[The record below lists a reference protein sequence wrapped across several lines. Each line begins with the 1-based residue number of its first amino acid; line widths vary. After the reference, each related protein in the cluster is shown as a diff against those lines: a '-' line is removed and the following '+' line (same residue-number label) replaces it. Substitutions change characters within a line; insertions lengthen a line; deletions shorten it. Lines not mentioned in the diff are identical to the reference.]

1 MNPKDLVPMG
11 RSAGAFGTKGEVKV
25 YSFARQAEVFLRAER
40 LWVGADPQAARPYRL
55 VSLRPHAGRLL
66 FSLEEVRTREEAQRL
81 KGAWVFLLRTDLPP
95 LEPDEYYW
103 FQLKGVRVVT
113 TGGRE
118 LGRIQQVNDYGA
130 SELWFTR
137 DEQGRE
143 AIIPIL
149 EGVVH
154 GMDLDAGLVVVEPP
168 EGLLEAQ
175 GWPPQDDPPATP

>member
-11 RSAGAFGTKGEVKV
+11 RSSGAFGTKGEVKV
-25 YSFARQAEVFLRAER
+25 YSFAREAEVFLRAG
-40 LWVGADPQAARPYRL
+40 LVWLGADPHAARPHRL

-66 FSLEEVRTREEAQRL
+66 FSLEDIHTREEADRL
-81 KGAWVFLLRTDLPP
+81 KGAWVFLPRSDLPP

-113 TGGRE
+113 SRGRE

-130 SELWFTR
+130 SELWFTK
-137 DEQGRE
+137 DHQGRE
-143 AIIPIL
+143 AIIPVID
-149 EGVVH
+149 GVIQS
-154 GMDLDAGLVVVEPP
+154 MDLDAGVVVVSPP

-175 GWPPQDDPPATP
+175 GWPPDEDLPTAP